1 MEGKVRVIGGPAA
14 IRTRVTGSAN
24 QCDIQATLW
33 GLIATDLNS
42 QYKRN
47 GLKNWPIQGFI
58 IIPRVDNSWP
68 LLLRGEL
75 IIQ

>member
-33 GLIATDLNS
+33 GLNIRDLS
-42 QYKRN
+42 IQYKRN
-47 GLKNWPIQGFI
+47 GLHTLLIQGFMMTQH
-58 IIPRVDNSWP
+58 V
-68 LLLRGEL
+68 
-75 IIQ
+75 

>member
-1 MEGKVRVIGGPAA
+1 MESEVRVIGGPAA

-24 QCDIQATLW
+24 QCDIQATPW
-33 GLIATDLNS
+33 GLIQCDLNA

-47 GLKNWPIQGFI
+47 GLNNYLIQGFI
-58 IIPRVDNSWP
+58 ITLHVDNPWP
-68 LLLRGEL
+68 LLLRGVL

>member
-33 GLIATDLNS
+33 GLNACDLS
-42 QYKRN
+42 IQYKRS
-47 GLKNWPIQGFI
+47 GLNTFLIQGFI
-58 IIPRVDNSWP
+58 MT
-68 LLLRGEL
+68 
-75 IIQ
+75 QHM

>member
-1 MEGKVRVIGGPAA
+1 MPLIGGPAA

-33 GLIATDLNS
+33 GREPTDWRG

-47 GLKNWPIQGFI
+47 GLRKIVIQGFI
-58 IIPRVDNSWP
+58 IMHWMD
-68 LLLRGEL
+68 
-75 IIQ
+75 